1 MANDVDPKFEEL
13 LEFIKEERGFDFTG
27 YKRPSLLRRIRKRMD
42 TLGIE
47 GYDLYLARLQA
58 DPDEFTHLFDTIL
71 INVTSFFRD
80 PAVWDAI
87 GQEILPRIF
96 ALKHKMSPI
105 RVWCAGSA
113 SGEEAYSIAVLLAEQ
128 LGTHEFRDRVKIF
141 ATDVDE
147 DALAIG
153 RHAWY
158 SNRALQSVPH
168 DLLEKYFSTD
178 GNGRSFAPEL
188 RRSLIFGRHDVVQ
201 DAPISRTDLVLC
213 RNTIMYMNTDTQER
227 VIANLAYSLNDGGF
241 LVLGKSEMLF
251 SRLRSFAP
259 MDLKR
264 RVFVKV
270 ESQQQRERLLGGPGR
285 PRRDEEEEKLN
296 ERLAFDLGPVAQIVV
311 DDGGRLSQI
320 NRRARD
326 LLGLRQQDVGK
337 SFHELQISYRP
348 VELRSPMEQAQRSGR
363 VIAIQGVVSKTPEG
377 RDVAFDIQVV
387 PLTYGDSSH
396 GSIVTFTD
404 VTDLRQLQEEIEHS
418 NQELET
424 AMEELQSTNEE
435 LETTNEELQSSNE
448 ELETTN
454 EELQSSNEELET
466 TNEELQSTNE
476 ELETMNEEMRERT
489 LQVADTTRFMDAV
502 MGSLRAAVIVLGPD
516 LRIQVW
522 NALSQELWGLR
533 ETEVKGQL
541 LNDLDV
547 GFPLGPVQDLVRR
560 VLTGDDGNDA
570 SIDAV
575 NRRGQQIR
583 CLVTATRLSG
593 DDGQGSDGVI
603 LIMRPDQQIE
613 G

>member
-1 MANDVDPKFEEL
+1 MADEVDPAFEEL
-13 LEFIKEERGFDFTG
+13 LNFIKEERGFDFTG
-27 YKRPSLLRRIRKRMD
+27 YKRPSLLRRIGKRMD
-42 TLGIE
+42 TVGIE
-47 GYDLYLARLQA
+47 AYDQYLDRLQA

-80 PAVWDAI
+80 PAVWDMI
-87 GQEILPRIF
+87 GLEILPRVF

-113 SGEEAYSIAVLLAEQ
+113 SGEEAYSIAMLLAEQ
-128 LGTHEFRDRVKIF
+128 LGTEEFRDRVKIF

-147 DALAIG
+147 EALAIA

-158 SNRALQSVPH
+158 ANRALQSVP
-168 DLLEKYFSTD
+168 DGLLEKYFSPD
-178 GNGRSFAPEL
+178 GDGASFTPEL
-188 RRSLIFGRHDVVQ
+188 RRSIIFGRHDVVQ

-270 ESQQQRERLLGGPGR
+270 ESQQQRERLLQGPGPER
-285 PRRDEEEEKLN
+285 HEEGEESLS
-296 ERLAFDLGPVAQIVV
+296 ERLAFDLGPAAQIVL
-311 DDGGRLSQI
+311 DHEGRLTQI

-326 LLGLRQQDVGK
+326 LLGLRLQDVGK
-337 SFHELQISYRP
+337 SFHDLQISYRP
-348 VELRSPMEQAQRSGR
+348 VELRSPIEQAQKTGR

-377 RDVAFDIQVV
+377 HDVSFDIQVV
-387 PLTYGDSSH
+387 PLTYGDSSL

-404 VTDLRQLQEEIEHS
+404 VTDVRRLQDEIEHS

-489 LQVADTTRFMDAV
+489 VQLAESTRFMDAV

-516 LRIQVW
+516 LRVRMW
-522 NALSQELWGLR
+522 NALSRELWGLN
-533 ETEVKGQL
+533 ESEVRGQL
-541 LNDLDV
+541 LADLDV
-547 GFPLGPVQDLVRR
+547 GFPLEPLQDLVRSA
-560 VLTGDDGNDA
+560 LMGGDGEV
-570 SIDAV
+570 SIEAV
-575 NRRGQQIR
+575 NRRGQPVSCR
-583 CLVTATRLSG
+583 VAAARLDG
-593 DDGQGSDGVI
+593 DDAQRSSGVV
-603 LIMRPDQQIE
+603 LIMRPQSP
-613 G
+613 GTG